1 MEHKIQSCFPPQNKK
16 KIFYIMALKLIDIR
30 GLEPAI
36 IKKIMYSIVLQINF
50 TNIKIN
56 ILKLRLFGFQI

>member
-1 MEHKIQSCFPPQNKK
+1 MEHKVQSYFPQN
-16 KIFYIMALKLIDIR
+16 IFPVWLRKRLISA
-30 GLEPAI
+30 GLEPVLSHTE
-36 IKKIMYSIVLQINF
+36 KIMYRIVLQINF